1 MFSEMELFYS
11 GNPVSSLPLSINSL
25 SLPKI
30 MGVINLSP
38 DSFFPDSRSLTKAD
52 ALKQA
57 EQMVENGADILDVG
71 AESTRPGSQP
81 MPEDRELELLLPV
94 VETLVRDF
102 PVQISVDTYKPTV
115 AKEVLKL
122 GVHWINDI
130 SGLRHKKMVDLISRN
145 PAGVIIMHMQGTP
158 DTMQDNPEYVD
169 CVTEIYDF
177 LEAQVD
183 LALKS
188 GISPDQIMVD
198 PGIGFGKSMEHNLD
212 LLANLDRFR
221 DLGKPIVLGV
231 SRKSFIGNLLNLPV
245 EERLEGSLAA
255 ALVGVLKGADILR
268 VHDVKETLRAVTAFQ
283 GILHYERT

>member
-94 VETLVRDF
+94 VETLVREF
-102 PVQISVDTYKPTV
+102 PVQISVDT
-115 AKEVLKL
+115 
-122 GVHWINDI
+122 
-130 SGLRHKKMVDLISRN
+130 
-145 PAGVIIMHMQGTP
+145 
-158 DTMQDNPEYVD
+158 
-169 CVTEIYDF
+169 
-177 LEAQVD
+177 
-183 LALKS
+183 
-188 GISPDQIMVD
+188 
-198 PGIGFGKSMEHNLD
+198 
-212 LLANLDRFR
+212 
-221 DLGKPIVLGV
+221 
-231 SRKSFIGNLLNLPV
+231 
-245 EERLEGSLAA
+245 
-255 ALVGVLKGADILR
+255 
-268 VHDVKETLRAVTAFQ
+268 
-283 GILHYERT
+283 